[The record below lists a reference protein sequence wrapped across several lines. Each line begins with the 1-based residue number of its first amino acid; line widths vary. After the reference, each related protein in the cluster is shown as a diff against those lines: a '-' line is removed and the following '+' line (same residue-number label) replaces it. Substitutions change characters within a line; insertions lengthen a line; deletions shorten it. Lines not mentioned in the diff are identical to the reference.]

1 MLSKESYELLKKAA
15 DAPKRRIP
23 QEENPRLAI
32 QLERQGLLDEKLG
45 ENGRCFAYLTDKGL
59 AATEEYERENR
70 GEQRD
75 DKSLSATT
83 WANIISALALAV
95 SIAALIVSVVV
106 R

>member
-1 MLSKESYELLKKAA
+1 MLSRESYELLKKAA

-45 ENGRCFAYLTDKGL
+45 ENGRYFAYLTDKGL

-75 DKSLSATT
+75 DKSLARAT

-95 SIAALIVSVVV
+95 SIAALIVSL
-106 R
+106 RG